1 MTSKEEQAR
10 IKWKDNHAQKH
21 YGMSYAALCCDRK
34 RVVDQMF
41 ICFQMDEEEKIN
53 SKKRGCR

>member
-1 MTSKEEQAR
+1 MTSEADR
-10 IKWKDNHAQKH
+10 LKWKDNWANGH

-34 RVVDQMF
+34 RVVDQMYL
-41 ICFQMDEEEKIN
+41 CFQMDEDEKKN